1 MSNHEVV
8 IISANPKSG
17 SRSRTSLVAE
27 LKQSIESA
35 GYDCELHTDLQ
46 QMASRAHSLAAEG
59 LLRTVVSAGGDG
71 TASTVASLIPIEI
84 PLTLFPTGS
93 ENLLATYFS
102 IAADVDKC
110 VKSIQK
116 LQTKTIDV
124 MLVNGKLSLLMASVG
139 FDAEVVRRVHL
150 SRKSHVSRWTYW
162 SAILNTLVR
171 YRWPDLKIVIRGENE
186 RKIDETIGSWV
197 FVFNIPRYAA
207 GLNIIQDAKE
217 DDGFLDIGVFD
228 RGGLLH
234 GLRCYWAVTR
244 GKHHQMKQWRRFRC
258 KSIQIDSV
266 AGKPQQSSCQ
276 TDGDWGCE
284 LPVTIQITD
293 RKISLVI

>member
-8 IISANPKSG
+8 LISANPRSG
-17 SRSRTSLVAE
+17 SRSRTSLVVE
-27 LKQSIESA
+27 LKQSIEA
-35 GYDCELHTDLQ
+35 VGYVCEIYTDLQ
-46 QMASRAHSLAAEG
+46 QMAGRARALAEEG

-71 TASTVASLIPIEI
+71 TASMVASLIPTEI

-93 ENLLATYFS
+93 ENLLANYYS
-102 IAADVDKC
+102 IAADVKKC

-116 LQTKTIDV
+116 LQTKNIDV

-162 SAILNTLVR
+162 CAILNTLVR

-186 RKIDETIGSWV
+186 QKIEETYGSWV

-207 GLNIIQDAKE
+207 GLNIIPDAKE
-217 DDGFLDIGVFD
+217 DDEFLDIGIFD

-234 GLRCYWAVTR
+234 GLSCYWAVAR
-244 GKHHQMKQWRRFRC
+244 GTHHQMKQWRRFRC
-258 KSIQIDSV
+258 KSIEIDFV
-266 AGKPQQSSCQ
+266 AEKPTQSSCQ

-284 LPVTIQITD
+284 MPVTIQITD
-293 RKISLVI
+293 RKLRLVL

>member
-27 LKQSIESA
+27 LKQSIEA
-35 GYDCELHTDLQ
+35 VGYDCEIYTDLQ
-46 QMASRAHSLAAEG
+46 QMAGSARTLAEEG

-71 TASTVASLIPIEI
+71 TASMVASLIPSEI

-93 ENLLATYFS
+93 ENLLANYYS
-102 IAADVDKC
+102 IAADVKKC

-116 LQTKTIDV
+116 LQTKNIDV

-162 SAILNTLVR
+162 CAIFNTLVR

-186 RKIDETIGSWV
+186 QKIEETYGSWV

-207 GLNIIQDAKE
+207 GLNIIPDAKE
-217 DDGFLDIGVFD
+217 DDEFLDIGVFD

-234 GLRCYWAVTR
+234 GLCCYWAVVR

-258 KSIQIDSV
+258 KSIEIDFV
-266 AGKPQQSSCQ
+266 AEKPTQSSCQ

-284 LPVTIQITD
+284 MPVTIQIAD
-293 RKISLVI
+293 RKLRLVL